1 MFGLYF
7 AYFVLFYGFVYCF
20 CFCIYSRLFSTS
32 VQVYRPQVYPIA
44 VNKYHIITT
53 SQCSRQENI
62 LKYKVVTLHAMKAY
76 RKGRG
81 IAPLIP
87 NLGTSFTTRPVHPPV
102 KNPKQAGWVPEQVS
116 TCRRRRQTFL
126 LTIGYNC
133 GWADASDVSVWRCND
148 NYISV
153 LVRIFRF

>member
-1 MFGLYF
+1 LYF
-7 AYFVLFYGFVYCF
+7 CTVLCIVSPFVC
-20 CFCIYSRLFSTS
+20 SRLFPIF
-32 VQVYRPQVYPIA
+32 VPVYRPLLPGGNPIA

-133 GWADASDVSVWRCND
+133 G
-148 NYISV
+148 
-153 LVRIFRF
+153 